1 MTGKKPMHIVTV
13 ASEATPFVKTG
24 GLADVVGSLFS
35 NLSDDRRMTL
45 ILPYYKTADIQ
56 FPDTEIEERCSILI
70 GAQNHEAVFHRCR
83 ISDNQELLLVEQ
95 DLFFQRPGIYGLD
108 GQDYPDNFHRFFFF
122 CNAAAQWIIR
132 HHHQVN
138 VVHCHDWQ
146 SGLVPMLLKTSTHPT
161 PPCLFT
167 IHNISFQ
174 GRFPEHCYALTHL
187 PRHHFNPDGVEFY
200 GELNFM
206 KGGIRYSERINTVSP
221 TYAQEIQTPEYGA
234 GLDGLL
240 RNRSADLSGILN
252 GIDIDIWNP
261 ADDPL
266 ISHPFQGDCSV
277 WKAACRS
284 ELRRELG
291 LEESPLP
298 LFIMIGRLTHQKGI
312 DLVLDAWECHPPRAQ
327 LVVLG
332 TGEPQAQRRLQKLQE
347 DMPSVRVL
355 NRFSEPMAHRMQA
368 GADFFLMPSRFEP
381 CGLTQMVAQR
391 YGTIP
396 LVTQTGG
403 LRDTVVPVGPG
414 EEATGIAILTADTAG
429 IGRSLHQAISL
440 YDQPEQLLS
449 LRRRGMSR
457 DFSWKGSSRQ
467 YKALYDQID
476 AIYHGKRSPLLHS

>member
-1 MTGKKPMHIVTV
+1 MHIVTI
-13 ASEATPFVKTG
+13 ASEATPYVKTG

-35 NLSDDRRMTL
+35 TLTDDRRMTL
-45 ILPYYKTADIQ
+45 ILPYYKTMDIQ
-56 FPDTEIEERCSILI
+56 FPPGEIEERCSILI

-83 ISDNQELLLVEQ
+83 LGNNQDLLLIEQ
-95 DLFFQRPGIYGLD
+95 DLFFNRPGIYGLD

-122 CNAAAQWIIR
+122 CNAAAQWLIR
-132 HHHQVN
+132 HHAQVDL
-138 VVHCHDWQ
+138 VHCHDWQ
-146 SGLVPMLLKTSTHPT
+146 SGLVPMLLKTSTHLT

-174 GRFPEHCYALTHL
+174 GRFPEHTYALTHL

-221 TYAQEIQTPEYGA
+221 TYAMEIQTPEYGA

-240 RNRSADLSGILN
+240 RNRSTDLSGILN
-252 GIDIDIWNP
+252 GIDTSLWNP
-261 ADDPL
+261 AEDPL
-266 ISHPFQGDCSV
+266 INHPFQGEITG
-277 WKAACRS
+277 WKDTSRRD
-284 ELRRELG
+284 LRQELG

-312 DLVLDAWECHPPRAQ
+312 DLVLDAWEHHPPRAQ

-332 TGEPQAQRRLQKLQE
+332 TGEPQAQRRLLELQKKV
-347 DMPSVRVL
+347 PGVRVL
-355 NRFSEPMAHRMQA
+355 NRFSEPMAHRLQA

-403 LRDTVVPVGPG
+403 LRDTVVPIGPG
-414 EEATGIAILTADTAG
+414 EEATGIAILTADAPG
-429 IGRSLHQAISL
+429 VSRALHQAISL
-440 YDQPEQLLS
+440 HEQPNQLLA
-449 LRRRGMSR
+449 LRRRGMNR
-457 DFSWKGSSRQ
+457 DFSWKTSSLQ
-467 YKALYDQID
+467 YKALYDEISTLH
-476 AIYHGKRSPLLHS
+476 HGKRSPLLPG